1 MLFDRSLYNENKSL
15 KKENKELKEKL
26 MVDQNWLLLE
36 VLNSY
41 MKEKGLYN
49 DFKKYAKSYIV
60 KYSDKNELLD
70 IFKEL

>member
-1 MLFDRSLYNENKSL
+1 MCLDRGLYKENKSL
-15 KKENKELKEKL
+15 KKEIKELEDKL
-26 MVDQNWLLLE
+26 KNTDNWLLLE

-41 MKEKGLYN
+41 MKDKGLYN